1 METYG
6 GEVEEMCG
14 RCEAMSRRALSLQQ
28 DADEWLK
35 HAMWD
40 KELEHKLSQLQ
51 ASSPSFTYPHL
62 CPRILTYPDDVC

>member
-6 GEVEEMCG
+6 GEVEEMFG
-14 RCEAMSRRALSLQQ
+14 RCEAMSQRALTLQQ
-28 DADEWLK
+28 DADEWFK

-51 ASSPSFTYPHL
+51 VSSPSFTNPHV
-62 CPRILTYPDDVC
+62 CPCIFTYLDDVC